1 MKVIDASYRLIL
13 TATVRSQVVRRGRVS
28 NPGPSE
34 LEARTEAT
42 TPQGRYE
49 CDEYIDILY

>member
-13 TATVRSQVVRRGRVS
+13 TATMRSQVVRRGRVS